1 MNKLVRALGF
11 IALCLNT
18 VHAFADSLRVEPE
31 WLKQNLQREDL
42 IIIDSRTKN
51 DYDIEHIAGAISLS
65 HELTYQQKQQG
76 GKIVEPDVMQKI
88 LQQRG
93 IDNSKKII
101 IYDGGEMFDASRV
114 FWALEV
120 YGIKDAKVLNPGYQ
134 YWTEKKYP
142 VNAELPDIQESKYVP
157 SIDHRKIASKFATLL
172 ATNSPGKVIVDAR
185 SLNAYI
191 GKESTAKRF
200 GHIPSAISIPVSVN
214 LMKVDGVPSLRS
226 QKELADVYAS
236 LPKDK
241 KVILYC
247 EVGRVSSTNY
257 LILRELG
264 YDVANYD
271 ASWREWGN
279 DLDLPIEKE

>member
-1 MNKLVRALGF
+1 MQNPVNFVTILF
-11 IALCLNT
+11 IIL
-18 VHAFADSLRVEPE
+18 FAPQAYAESLRVSPE
-31 WLKQNLQREDL
+31 WLNNNLHSKDL
-42 IIIDSRTKN
+42 IIIDSRTEN
-51 DYDIEHIAGAISLS
+51 DYEIEHIAGAISLS

-76 GKIVEPDVMQKI
+76 GNIVEPDVMQKI
-88 LQQRG
+88 LQHRG
-93 IDNSKKII
+93 IDNTKKVVV
-101 IYDGGEMFDASRV
+101 YDGGEMFDASRV

-120 YGIKDAKVLNPGYQ
+120 YGIKDVKVLTPGYQ
-134 YWTEKKYP
+134 YWSAKSYS
-142 VNAELPDIQESKYVP
+142 VNSDIPRLEPGNYVP
-157 SIDHRKIASKFATLL
+157 SIDHRKIASKFATQL

-185 SLNAYI
+185 SYNAYS

-214 LMKVDGVPSLRS
+214 LMKMDGVPSLRGL
-226 QKELADVYAS
+226 KELADVYAH

-279 DLDLPIEKE
+279 DLNLPIEK

>member
-1 MNKLVRALGF
+1 MLNKISVLGL
-11 IALCLNT
+11 ITTCLFLSS
-18 VHAFADSLRVEPE
+18 VHAESLRVSPE
-31 WLKQNLQREDL
+31 WLKENLQNKDL
-42 IIIDSRTKN
+42 IIIDSRAEN
-51 DYDIEHIAGAISLS
+51 DYDVEHIAGAISLS

-76 GKIVEPDVMQKI
+76 GNIVEPDVMQKI

-93 IDNSKKII
+93 IDNNKSIVV
-101 IYDGGEMFDASRV
+101 YDGGEMFDASRV

-120 YGIKDAKVLNPGYQ
+120 YGIKDVKVLTPGYQ
-134 YWTEKKYP
+134 YWTDKGYAISAETP
-142 VNAELPDIQESKYVP
+142 VLVPGDYVP
-157 SIDHRKIASKFATLL
+157 SVDHRKIASKFATQL

-185 SLNAYI
+185 SLRAYN
-191 GKESTAKRF
+191 GDESTARRF

-226 QKELADVYAS
+226 QKELADVYAN
-236 LPKDK
+236 LPRDK

-279 DLDLPIEKE
+279 DLNLPIEK

>member
-1 MNKLVRALGF
+1 MYKPVNLFTIFFMFLFVSQAY
-11 IALCLNT
+11 AE
-18 VHAFADSLRVEPE
+18 SLRVSPE
-31 WLKQNLQREDL
+31 WLNKNLHNKDL
-42 IIIDSRTKN
+42 IIIDTRTEN
-51 DYDIEHIAGAISLS
+51 DYEVEHIAGAISFS
-65 HELTYQQKQQG
+65 HELTYQQKQRG
-76 GKIVEPDVMQKI
+76 GNIVEPDVMQKI

-93 IDNSKKII
+93 IDNTKKIVV
-101 IYDGGEMFDASRV
+101 YDGGEMFDASRV

-120 YGIKDAKVLNPGYQ
+120 YGIKDVKVLTPGYQ
-134 YWTEKKYP
+134 YWTTKRYAVSSEIP
-142 VNAELPDIQESKYVP
+142 RPEPGNYVP
-157 SIDHRKIASKFATLL
+157 SIDHRKIASKFATQL
-172 ATNSPGKVIVDAR
+172 ATNSPGKVIIDAR
-185 SLNAYI
+185 SLKAYT

-226 QKELADVYAS
+226 QKELADVYAH

-279 DLDLPIEKE
+279 DLNLPIEK